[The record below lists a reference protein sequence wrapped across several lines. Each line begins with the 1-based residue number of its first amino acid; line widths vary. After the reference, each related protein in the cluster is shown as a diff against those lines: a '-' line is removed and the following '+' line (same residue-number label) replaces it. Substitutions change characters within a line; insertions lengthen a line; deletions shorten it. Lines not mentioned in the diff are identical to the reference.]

1 MWLRWAVGA
10 AIYLPR
16 SCPSGCE
23 LHATPVGAG
32 GCGTRG
38 RLWHLWDCVVLAYL
52 ERGART
58 CATSVA
64 VSAGKPLTAR
74 ARPPT

>member
-52 ERGART
+52 GDKTRMVLEVRPEGRNR
-58 CATSVA
+58 CAGGLLTS
-64 VSAGKPLTAR
+64 
-74 ARPPT
+74 